1 MRSGGLSRR
10 QVLLARLAVDRRER
24 REGLGELLLAEAL
37 RKAVTAGD
45 AAAARLVFV
54 DAIYDQA
61 VRFYERH
68 GFVVAPEHPRRLY
81 RQMQD
86 VRRSLGDEHS

>member
-1 MRSGGLSRR
+1 M
-10 QVLLARLAVDRRER
+10 DRREQ

-45 AAAARLVFV
+45 AAAARLVVV

-68 GFVVAPEHPRRLY
+68 GFVVARNTPAGSTDR
-81 RQMQD
+81 
-86 VRRSLGDEHS
+86 

>member
-1 MRSGGLSRR
+1 M
-10 QVLLARLAVDRRER
+10 DRRKQ

-45 AAAARLVFV
+45 AAAARLVVV

-61 VRFYERH
+61 VRFYERP
-68 GFVVAPEHPRRLY
+68 GFVVARNTPAGSTDR
-81 RQMQD
+81 
-86 VRRSLGDEHS
+86 

>member
-1 MRSGGLSRR
+1 MSYYC
-10 QVLLARLAVDRRER
+10 
-24 REGLGELLLAEAL
+24 AEAL
-37 RKAVTAGD
+37 REAVTAGD
-45 AAAARLVFV
+45 AAAARLVVV

-68 GFVVAPEHPRRLY
+68 GFVLAPEHPRRLY
-81 RQMQD
+81 RQMKD